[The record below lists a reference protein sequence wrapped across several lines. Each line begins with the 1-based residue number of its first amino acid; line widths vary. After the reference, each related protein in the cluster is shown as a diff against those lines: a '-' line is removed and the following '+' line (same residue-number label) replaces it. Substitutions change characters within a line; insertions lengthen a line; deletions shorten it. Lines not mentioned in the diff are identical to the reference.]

1 MNSLAAFLPIDRRI
15 ALNEGRELPDR
26 VVGAA
31 LFADISGFTPLTA
44 TLRRELGARR
54 GAEEVIRHV
63 DAVFATLIAHIH
75 AYHGNVIAFSGDA
88 ITCWFDDD
96 PTADAAARALAAA
109 RRLQSAMALM
119 SAVTTPAG
127 TVIPLGIKVAL
138 AAGPAR
144 RFLVGDRRTYVIE
157 VIAGDTIDRTAVAE
171 KLAFSGEVIASAELL
186 DRLDAP
192 PPVGEWRTGGGQRFA
207 VIAPGVA
214 GVPEPPPRPV
224 PDVDDETA
232 RPWLLPPVY
241 DRLRQET
248 AAFLAELR
256 PAVPLFVSF
265 SGIDYD
271 GDDAAGDKLDGFVRC
286 AQAVLDRYEG
296 FLLQIIMGDKG
307 SYLYIAFGAPLAHEN
322 DDVRAAAAALELR
335 DLPAA
340 LGYLQPLHIGLSRG
354 LVHSGAYGGQQRR
367 TFAVMGNE
375 VNISA
380 RLMTA
385 AWPGQILVSARVAE
399 SIAGEFE
406 LNELPPIALKGTG
419 EPFPVSE
426 LLGRRSARAAPGEH
440 GQTSVG
446 REGEQAALAEA
457 LAALAAGQSA
467 TVLIEGAAGMGKSLL
482 MRELADHAAARPDV
496 VVLSGGG
503 DAIEQS
509 TPYYGWRPIFEHLFV
524 RGERG
529 GGEWRERLF
538 DRLSPAARPL
548 APLLNAV
555 LPLDLPDNELT
566 AQLTGEARQDN
577 THQLLV
583 DLLREAT
590 GGRPV
595 VLLFDD
601 VHWLDSVSWTLI
613 GRVRREL
620 APLLLVMGIRPTGE
634 EAPVALSDLMGSPG
648 ARRLVLDTLSDPAIE
663 TLVRRRLGVD
673 RLPAAVIRLIREKAE
688 GHPFFSEEL
697 AYALRDAGLLRIV
710 NGDAQLA
717 PGADLTALDF
727 PTTIQG
733 VITSRID
740 RLSPSQQL
748 TVKVASVI
756 GRIFAVRVLDGV
768 YPIEGGETQLRA
780 NLQRLERLDIT
791 PEETPEPNLAYIFK
805 HIVTQEVVYDL
816 MTSTQKAQLHR
827 SAALWH
833 ENEAG
838 GEDAR
843 NFPLLAHH
851 WRLAGDAARAMVYYE
866 KAGEN
871 AFRDFANQEAIRF
884 LEMALELAGPD
895 VAVVRRAR
903 WRRLMGEARY
913 RLTQIEGSV
922 ADYEVALALLGRPM
936 PAHVAGRGLGLGGQM
951 VRQVAY
957 RLLPGHFVGRATAD
971 EREGLLEAS
980 RVLEGLS
987 ETYYNVGDFL
997 TSFYATM
1004 SAFNLAE
1011 RAGPSPELMR
1021 GYANMCATL
1030 GIISLN
1036 GAADGYRRRALDME
1050 ANIDDLPARAWSRV
1064 SLSSHSVWVAEWD
1077 RAEQEITEA
1086 LAIYAQLGDWRRWG
1100 VAAWLWPQVAQSRGQ
1115 LERAAELWAE
1125 LYAVAARSR
1134 DTRHQVRGRGGQFFN
1149 LMALGRFDEAGEV
1162 LAATGRL
1169 LEENPEMLPVEEGLW
1184 RAANAAWALHV
1195 GEGERAA
1202 AAAREALAVLSRARF
1217 RFDLLEVFATPAEV
1231 MLGLWEQGAVTQREA
1246 ADSLKPLNGYARTY
1260 AFARPRALR
1269 LRGRYALLA
1278 GNRRRAEKLWRQS
1291 ITQAEALHMPHEAAL
1306 TERALKL
1313 AARDRAPRGG
1323 SGRRPS

>member
-1 MNSLAAFLPIDRRI
+1 MNALSAFLPVDRRI
-15 ALNEGRELPDR
+15 ALDEGKDLPDR
-26 VVGAA
+26 VTGAA

-63 DAVFATLIAHIH
+63 DAVFAALIAHIH

-88 ITCWFDDD
+88 VTCWFDDG
-96 PTADAAARALAAA
+96 PAADAATRALAAA

-119 SAVTTPAG
+119 SAITTPGG

-144 RFLVGDRRTYVIE
+144 RFLVGDRRFSVIE
-157 VIAGDTIDRTAVAE
+157 VVAGDTIDRTAAAE
-171 KLAFSGEVIASAELL
+171 KLAVSGEVIASAELL

-192 PPVGEWRTGGGQRFA
+192 PSIREWRAAGEQRFV
-207 VIAPGVA
+207 VIEPGTS
-214 GVPEPPPRPV
+214 GKPPPPRSV
-224 PDVDDETA
+224 PELDDETA

-241 DRLRQET
+241 DHLRQGT
-248 AAFLAELR
+248 ADFLAELR
-256 PAVPLFVSF
+256 PSVPLFVRF

-271 GDDAAGDKLDGFVRC
+271 GDDAAGDKLDGFVRR

-296 FLLQIIMGDKG
+296 FLVQITMGDKG
-307 SYLYIAFGAPLAHEN
+307 SYLYISFGAPLAHEN

-335 DLPAA
+335 QLPAA
-340 LGYLQPLHIGLSRG
+340 LGYLQPLHMGISRG

-380 RLMTA
+380 RLMTTA
-385 AWPGQILVSARVAE
+385 APGQILVSARVAAAV
-399 SIAGEFE
+399 AGEFE
-406 LNELPPIALKGTG
+406 LNELPPIALKGA
-419 EPFPVSE
+419 EESFAVSE
-426 LLGRRSARAAPGEH
+426 LLRRRSVRAAPAEH
-440 GQTSVG
+440 EQASVG
-446 REGEQAALAEA
+446 REGERAVLAEA
-457 LAALAAGQSA
+457 LAALDDGRST

-482 MRELADHAAARPDV
+482 MRELLEQAAARPDTPT
-496 VVLSGGG
+496 LSGGG

-509 TPYYGWRPIFEHLFV
+509 TPYYGWRPVFERLFV
-524 RGERG
+524 GGERG
-529 GGEWRERLF
+529 DGAWRERLL
-538 DRLSPAARPL
+538 DGLSPAARPL
-548 APLLNAV
+548 APLLDAV

-566 AQLTGEARQDN
+566 AQLSGEARLDN

-583 DLLREAT
+583 DLLRRAT
-590 GGRPV
+590 AGRPL

-601 VHWLDSVSWTLI
+601 AHWLDSVSWTLI

-620 APLLLVMGIRPTGE
+620 APLLLVVGARPFGE
-634 EAPVALSDLMGSPG
+634 EAPAGLAELWAAPD
-648 ARRLVLDTLSDPAIE
+648 ARRLALDALPEEAIE
-663 TLVRRRLGVD
+663 RLVRRRLGVE
-673 RLPAAVIRLIREKAE
+673 RLPAAVVRLIHEKAE

-710 NGDAQLA
+710 DGEARLA

-756 GRIFAVRVLDGV
+756 GRIFAVRTLDGV
-768 YPIEGGETQLRA
+768 YPIAGDEAQLRA
-780 NLQRLERLDIT
+780 NLQRLARLDIT
-791 PEETPEPNLAYIFK
+791 PQETPEPNLAYIFK
-805 HIVTQEVVYDL
+805 HIVTQEVVYSL
-816 MTSTQKAQLHR
+816 MTSAQRAQLHR

-833 ENEAG
+833 EREAG
-838 GEDAR
+838 GEGAR
-843 NFPLLAHH
+843 NYPLLAHH
-851 WRLAGDAARAMVYYE
+851 WRLAGDAARAVVYYE
-866 KAGEN
+866 RAGEN
-871 AFRDFANQEAIRF
+871 AFRDFANQEAVRF
-884 LEMALELAGPD
+884 LEMALDLAGPE
-895 VAVVRRAR
+895 VEAVRRAR
-903 WRRLMGEARY
+903 WRRLLGEARY

-922 ADYEVALALLGRPM
+922 ADYRAALALLGRPI
-936 PAHVAGRGLGLGGQM
+936 PAGTAGRGLGLG
-951 VRQVAY
+951 RQVARQMAH
-957 RLLPGHFVGRATAD
+957 RLLPGRFVGAAAD
-971 EREGLLEAS
+971 EEREALLEAS
-980 RVLEGLS
+980 RVLEGLG
-987 ETYYNVGDFL
+987 EIYYNLGDFL
-997 TSFYATM
+997 TSFYGTM
-1004 SAFNLAE
+1004 AAFNLAE

-1030 GIISLN
+1030 GVISLN

-1050 ANIDDLPARAWSRV
+1050 AHIDDLPARAWSRI
-1064 SLSSHSVWVAEWD
+1064 SLSSHSVWVAEWE
-1077 RAEQEITEA
+1077 RAEQEIGES

-1100 VAAWLWPQVAQSRGQ
+1100 VAAWLWPQVAQSQGR

-1125 LYAVAARSR
+1125 LYAVAVRSR

-1149 LMALGRFDEAGEV
+1149 LMALGRYDEAGEC
-1162 LAATGRL
+1162 LAATESL
-1169 LEENPEMLPVEEGLW
+1169 LDENPEMLPVEEGVW
-1184 RAANAAWALHV
+1184 RAANAAWAMHE
-1195 GEGERAA
+1195 GQGERARE
-1202 AAAREALAVLSRARF
+1202 AARQTLAVLSRARF

-1231 MLGLWEQGAVTQREA
+1231 LLALWARGAATQREA

-1269 LRGRYALLA
+1269 LRGRYAALA
-1278 GNRRRAEKLWRQS
+1278 GNRGRAEKLWRQS
-1291 ITQAEALHMPHEAAL
+1291 LAQAVELHMPHEAAL
-1306 TERALKL
+1306 TEREGEST
-1313 AARDRAPRGG
+1313 DFTDFTDFTDEEEED
-1323 SGRRPS
+1323 

>member
-1 MNSLAAFLPIDRRI
+1 MNALSAFLPIDRRI
-15 ALNEGRELPDR
+15 ALGEGQDLPDR
-26 VVGAA
+26 VAGAA

-63 DAVFATLIAHIH
+63 DAVFAALIAHIH

-88 ITCWFDDD
+88 ITCWFDDG
-96 PTADAAARALAAA
+96 PAGDAAARALAAA
-109 RRLQSAMALM
+109 RRLQSAMTLI

-157 VIAGDTIDRTAVAE
+157 VIAGETIDRTAAAE
-171 KLAFSGEVIASAELL
+171 KLAVSGEVIASAELL
-186 DRLDAP
+186 DRLDPP
-192 PPVGEWRTGGGQRFA
+192 PPVREWRTAGGRRFA
-207 VIAPGVA
+207 LIAPGPS
-214 GVPEPPPRPV
+214 GPPPAARPA
-224 PDVDDETA
+224 PTVDDETA

-241 DRLRQET
+241 DHLRQGT
-248 AAFLAELR
+248 AEFLAELR
-256 PAVPLFVSF
+256 PAVPLFVRF

-296 FLLQIIMGDKG
+296 FLVQITMGDKG

-340 LGYLQPLHIGLSRG
+340 LGYLEPLQMGISRG

-380 RLMTA
+380 RLMTTA
-385 AWPGQILVSARVAE
+385 APGQILVSARVAAT
-399 SIAGEFE
+399 IAGEFE
-406 LNELPPIALKGTG
+406 LNELPPITLKGTG
-419 EPFPVSE
+419 EPFAVAE
-426 LLGRRSARAAPGEH
+426 LLRRRPARVAAG
-440 GQTSVG
+440 GGGASVG
-446 REGEQAALAEA
+446 REAEQAALAEA
-457 LAALAAGQSA
+457 LAAPAAGRSA
-467 TVLIEGAAGMGKSLL
+467 TVVIEGAAGMGKSLL
-482 MRELADHAAARPDV
+482 MHELADQAAAQPGTL
-496 VVLSGGG
+496 VLSGGG

-509 TPYYGWRPIFEHLFV
+509 TPYYGWRPIFERLFV
-524 RGERG
+524 SGERG

-538 DRLSPAARPL
+538 DRLPPGARPL

-566 AQLTGEARQDN
+566 AQLSGEARQDN

-590 GGRPV
+590 GGRPG

-601 VHWLDSVSWTLI
+601 AHWLDSVSWTLI
-613 GRVRREL
+613 GRVRRNVT
-620 APLLLVMGIRPTGE
+620 PLLLVVGMRPTGE
-634 EAPVALSDLMGSPG
+634 EASAALADLLAAPD
-648 ARRLVLDTLSDPAIE
+648 ARRLVLDTLPAPAIE
-663 TLVRRRLGVD
+663 ALVRRRLGVE
-673 RLPAAVIRLIREKAE
+673 RLPAAVVRLIREKAE

-710 NGDAQLA
+710 NGEAQLA
-717 PGADLTALDF
+717 PDADLTALDF

-756 GRIFAVRVLDGV
+756 GRIFAVRTLDGV
-768 YPIEGGETQLRA
+768 YPIEGGEAQLRA

-791 PEETPEPNLAYIFK
+791 PQETPEPNLAYIFK
-805 HIVTQEVVYDL
+805 HIVTQEVVYSL
-816 MTSTQKAQLHR
+816 MTSAQREQLHR

-833 ENEAG
+833 EDAAE
-838 GEDAR
+838 GEGAR
-843 NFPLLAHH
+843 NYPLLAHH
-851 WRLAGDAARAMVYYE
+851 WRLAGDAARAVVYYE
-866 KAGEN
+866 RAGEN
-871 AFRDFANQEAIRF
+871 AFRDFANLEAIRF

-903 WRRLMGEARY
+903 WRRLLGEARY
-913 RLTQIEGSV
+913 RLTQIEGSM
-922 ADYEVALALLGRPM
+922 ADYEAALALLGRPM
-936 PAHVAGRGLGLGGQM
+936 PAGAAGRGLGVG
-951 VRQVAY
+951 RQVARQMAH
-957 RLLPGHFVGRATAD
+957 RLLPGRFVGRAAAD
-971 EREGLLEAS
+971 EREALLEAS
-980 RVLEGLS
+980 RVLEGLG
-987 ETYYNVGDFL
+987 EIYYNLGDFL
-997 TSFYATM
+997 TSFYGTM

-1030 GIISLN
+1030 GVISLN

-1050 ANIDDLPARAWSRV
+1050 AHIDDLPARAWSRI

-1077 RAEQEITEA
+1077 RAEREIGEA

-1149 LMALGRFDEAGEV
+1149 FMALGRFDEAGES

-1184 RAANAAWALHV
+1184 RAANAAWAMHL

-1231 MLGLWEQGAVTQREA
+1231 MPALWQQGTVTQREA

-1269 LRGRYALLA
+1269 LRGRYAYLA
-1278 GNRRRAEKLWRQS
+1278 GNPAQAEKLWRQS
-1291 ITQAEALHMPHEAAL
+1291 IAQAEALHMPHEREL
-1306 TERALKL
+1306 TESEVLSA
-1313 AARDRAPRGG
+1313 D
-1323 SGRRPS
+1323 STD